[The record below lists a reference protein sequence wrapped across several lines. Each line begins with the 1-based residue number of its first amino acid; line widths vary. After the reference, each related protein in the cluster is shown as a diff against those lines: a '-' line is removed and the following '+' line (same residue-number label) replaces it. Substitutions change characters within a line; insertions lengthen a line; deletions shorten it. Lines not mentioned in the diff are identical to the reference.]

1 MLQITCKSIQPIDV
15 LSHNGCVATQQA
27 TNLSI
32 WSCAKKKFSH
42 LVFNKGKQLLKM
54 TKRSIFYLQVGNIK
68 DTKQV
73 FWAFKYQNPGKQV
86 VGIKNN

>member
-1 MLQITCKSIQPIDV
+1 
-15 LSHNGCVATQQA
+15 
-27 TNLSI
+27 
-32 WSCAKKKFSH
+32 
-42 LVFNKGKQLLKM
+42 M